1 MWLDMNINNSNFK
14 KSIIEKSNINNLLT
28 IRDIWILKRSELK
41 ELGFNDLEIKEI
53 IIKLQLKGYDL
64 NRKKY

>member
-1 MWLDMNINNSNFK
+1 MWLDMNINNIDFQ

-28 IRDIWILKRSELK
+28 IRDIWILKRSKLK
-41 ELGFNDLEIKEI
+41 ELGFNDKEIKEI
-53 IIKLQLKGYDL
+53 IVKLQLKGYDL